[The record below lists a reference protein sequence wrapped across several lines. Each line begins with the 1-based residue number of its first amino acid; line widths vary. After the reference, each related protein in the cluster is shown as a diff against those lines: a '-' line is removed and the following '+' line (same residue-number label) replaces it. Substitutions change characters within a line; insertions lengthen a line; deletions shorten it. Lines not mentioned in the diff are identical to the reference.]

1 MSSGSLEPPHPIF
14 QRFMA
19 DGSSARSPPGVLRDL
34 GRRRAGGARP
44 RSRARDS
51 AAEGPTSWG
60 ALCVERALELH
71 VPGLLADVVDW
82 RPWQHARPRRSGR
95 RGGLG
100 HRRTLR
106 GVAGL
111 ESERRDAATLLIR
124 CCWRRVAAPCVRAC
138 VCVWCVPTRGVGA
151 SPSWVRRHEP
161 VARVC
166 VCVWWAR
173 VTARGTSTV
182 VCASCFSERQR
193 PHVRRSAGALPTGRR
208 LDCSRGS
215 QPAVHLRGP
224 QHVDAISHNL
234 FSP

>member
-1 MSSGSLEPPHPIF
+1 MRF

-19 DGSSARSPPGVLRDL
+19 DASAARSPPGVLRDL
-34 GRRRAGGARP
+34 GRQRAGGARP

-51 AAEGPTSWG
+51 AAEGSTSWG
-60 ALCVERALELH
+60 ALCVERAQELH

-100 HRRTLR
+100 HRGTLR

-111 ESERRDAATLLIR
+111 ESERRDAATLLVR
-124 CCWRRVAAPCVRAC
+124 CCWRRVAAACVRAC
-138 VCVWCVPTRGVGA
+138 VCVVRTDTRC
-151 SPSWVRRHEP
+151 RRESD
-161 VARVC
+161 VCATARARRT
-166 VCVWWAR
+166 CVWWAR

-224 QHVDAISHNL
+224 QYVDAISHNL

>member
-1 MSSGSLEPPHPIF
+1 MRF

-19 DGSSARSPPGVLRDL
+19 DASAARSPPGVLRDL
-34 GRRRAGGARP
+34 GRQRAGGARP

-82 RPWQHARPRRSGR
+82 RTWQHARPRRCGR
-95 RGGLG
+95 GGGLG
-100 HRRTLR
+100 HRGTLR

-111 ESERRDAATLLIR
+111 ESERHDAATLLVR

-138 VCVWCVPTRGVGA
+138 VCV
-151 SPSWVRRHEP
+151 VRAD
-161 VARVC
+161 ARCRRESDVC
-166 VCVWWAR
+166 ATARARRTCVWWAR

-182 VCASCFSERQR
+182 VCTWCFSERQR